1 MATDTAIATLNQLL
15 EVCRDGEM
23 GFASAAVHVQDAGT
37 KWMFQEIAR
46 RRDRFADELKQ
57 EIRRLG
63 GAPHEGGSLAGSV
76 HRHWMDVKQALRGR
90 NDASIIAEAARGE
103 EIAVGAY
110 ANAIHAPLALPTRAL
125 VERQH
130 TDVRDTHDRVR
141 ALEQEWRHRR

>member
-1 MATDTAIATLNQLL
+1 MSTDITITTLNQLL

-23 GFASAAVHVQDAGT
+23 GFASAATHVQDAGT

-46 RRDRFADELKQ
+46 RRGQFADELKQ

-110 ANAIHAPLALPTRAL
+110 ADAVKASLPPPTRAI
-125 VERQH
+125 VERHQK
-130 TDVRDTHDRVR
+130 DVRDTHDRVS
-141 ALEQEWRHRR
+141 ALEKEWRHRR

>member
-1 MATDTAIATLNQLL
+1 MATDSTITALNQLL

-23 GFASAAVHVQDAGT
+23 GFASAAEHVQDAGT

-46 RRDRFADELKQ
+46 RRGQFADELKQ

-63 GAPHEGGSLAGSV
+63 GAPHEGGSLAGTV
-76 HRHWMDVKQALRGR
+76 HRHWMDVKHALRGR
-90 NDASIIAEAARGE
+90 NDAAIMAEAARGE
-103 EIAVGAY
+103 ETAVGAY
-110 ANAIHAPLALPTRAL
+110 ANAVQASLPPPTRAI
-125 VERQH
+125 VERQQ